1 MFFLATRENEY
12 KIQAS
17 FELKRYQRT
26 ETVSLESLK
35 VWLTDVFTVRFLNDF
50 IKNSIKKEILKRVI
64 INGSTCSSWLFQ
76 RLSKLK
82 LIVTDKSS
90 LRTALSSWFF
100 LA

>member
-35 VWLTDVFTVRFLNDF
+35 V
-50 IKNSIKKEILKRVI
+50 
-64 INGSTCSSWLFQ
+64 
-76 RLSKLK
+76 
-82 LIVTDKSS
+82 
-90 LRTALSSWFF
+90 
-100 LA
+100 